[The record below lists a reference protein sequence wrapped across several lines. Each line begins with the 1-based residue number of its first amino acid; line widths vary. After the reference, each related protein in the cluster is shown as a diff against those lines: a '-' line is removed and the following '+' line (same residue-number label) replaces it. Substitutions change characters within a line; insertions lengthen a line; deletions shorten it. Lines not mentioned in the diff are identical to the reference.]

1 MGVRRSVAVLLVTAA
16 VGVLFVA
23 CGSGSTNRSPPSV
36 AVRSCSMVGS
46 GGLARGY
53 RRRALIYGPLA
64 LGNLRTY
71 KAHQPLPGSIRGR
84 HSAYEVIAIVDAGAK
99 PVLTLPRSE
108 WPSVGL
114 LYDPG
119 KFRTDGLYR
128 LVDLDQVVRFHACPN
143 RNFNHG
149 VSQFDGG
156 FVVTRSQCVRFTVT
170 VPNTAIYHGA
180 FPAAATCRKSP

>member
-1 MGVRRSVAVLLVTAA
+1 
-16 VGVLFVA
+16 
-23 CGSGSTNRSPPSV
+23 
-36 AVRSCSMVGS
+36 MVGS
-46 GGLARGY
+46 GGLARDY

-71 KAHQPLPGSIRGR
+71 TERQPLPGAMRGR
-84 HSAYEVIAIVDAGAK
+84 HSAYEVIAIVTAGAD

-108 WPSVGL
+108 WRSVGL

-128 LVDLDQVVRFHACPN
+128 LADLDQVVRFHACPN
-143 RNFNHG
+143 QSFNHG

-156 FVVTRSQCVRFTVT
+156 FVVTHEQCVRFTIT
-170 VPNTAIYHGA
+170 VPNRATYHGD
-180 FPAAATCRKSP
+180 FPAAATCRRRRL